1 MNLTSR
7 EEQFPQYSLEDW
19 AKSLFVLNLWL
30 PNIASGAKFQFLYTL
45 LESSSTQLPSSNKIK
60 TYEEFEQFAE
70 WLLRLVPDFGLFED
84 YVPEPDW
91 GEIKY
96 FFRDRFFK
104 IFYGGELE
112 SSVDHYYAFEILHS
126 GFDDYYGETLGS
138 SALDDLEMCVSI
150 QHAILDSIEQS
161 PGDID
166 QISAGHIEIPFRNFG
181 RDVLIFWIRIR

>member
-7 EEQFPQYSLEDW
+7 EKQVPEYSFDDW

-45 LESSSTQLPSSNKIK
+45 LESSSIQLTSSNKIK

-70 WLLRLVPDFGLFED
+70 SLLELVPDFGLFEE

-96 FFRDRFFK
+96 FFRGRFFK
-104 IFYGGELE
+104 IFYGGEVE

-126 GFDDYYGETLGS
+126 GFEEYYGKQLGR
-138 SALDDLEMCVSI
+138 SALDDLEMCLSV
-150 QHAILDSIEQS
+150 QHEILDSLEQPPS
-161 PGDID
+161 DI
-166 QISAGHIEIPFRNFG
+166 QHISAGDIEI
-181 RDVLIFWIRIR
+181 

>member
-7 EEQFPQYSLEDW
+7 EEQFPEYSFEDW

-30 PNIASGAKFQFLYTL
+30 PNIASGAKFQFLYIL

-60 TYEEFEQFAE
+60 TYEEFQQFAKS
-70 WLLRLVPDFGLFED
+70 LLELVPDFGLFED

-104 IFYGGELE
+104 VFYGGELE

-126 GFDDYYGETLGS
+126 GFDDYYRKTLAS
-138 SALDDLEMCVSI
+138 SALDDLEMCVSV

-166 QISAGHIEIPFRNFG
+166 QISAGDIGIPPRQF
-181 RDVLIFWIRIR
+181 